1 MWKRNFIFTLAFLLL
16 LALPYG
22 ICSAAEITT
31 AELDRLE
38 VIFNQLEQNNNE
50 QSTKLEKASALLT
63 KSESQINLLSEK
75 LKQAE
80 QSIILAQNSLEKANQ
95 SLQQLERENKSEKR
109 RMAWQRNLFAGLAVY
124 ALTR

>member
-16 LALPYG
+16 LALPHG

-31 AELDRLE
+31 VELDRLE
-38 VIFNQLEQNNNE
+38 AIFDQLERNNSE
-50 QSTKLEKASALLT
+50 QSTKLEKASALLA

-80 QSIILAQNSLEKANQ
+80 QSIILAQNSLEKANR
-95 SLQQLERENKSEKR
+95 SLEQLGRENKSEKR
-109 RMAWQRNLFAGLAVY
+109 RLTWQRNLFAGLAVY